1 MFNDEPIELSDEI
14 FKLLR
19 DLIYKSSGVCFDDN
33 SKDILRMRLAN
44 SVQRHQ
50 FRSFKD
56 YYYFLRYDREKDAEL
71 ASLLDIVTNHETY
84 FFREMPQLK
93 AFSEEI
99 LPEIREIK
107 KKDGGKEIKIW
118 SAGCSTGEEAYTIAM
133 LFLESRMFNDMNI
146 EIFATDISHRVLH
159 SARRGVYQKHAFR
172 ATDSEMIAKY
182 FIQEENGYKISDKV
196 KEKVNFGY
204 FNLLDSDKS
213 AFVNRM
219 DVIFCRNVIIY
230 FDMPAKKKVIE
241 MFCEKLNNLG
251 FLLLGHSES
260 LINISTAFTLRH
272 FKNDMVY
279 QKVEKT
285 ISNFKF

>member
-14 FKLLR
+14 FKLLK
-19 DLIYKSSGVCFDDN
+19 DLIYKSSGVWFDDN
-33 SKDILRMRLAN
+33 SKDILRMRLTN

-84 FFREMPQLK
+84 FFREMAQLK

-99 LPEIREIK
+99 LPEIRDTK
-107 KKDGGKEIKIW
+107 KKEGSKEIKIW

-133 LFLESRMFNDMNI
+133 LFLESKMFNDLNI

-204 FNLLDSDKS
+204 FNLLDSEKS
-213 AFVNRM
+213 AFINRM

-230 FDMPAKKKVIE
+230 FDMSAKKKVID
-241 MFCEKLNNLG
+241 MFYEKLNNAG

-279 QKVEKT
+279 QKAVK
-285 ISNFKF
+285 SG

>member
-1 MFNDEPIELSDEI
+1 MFNDEPIELNNEI

-19 DLIYKSSGVCFDDN
+19 DLIYKSSGVWFDDN
-33 SKDILRMRLAN
+33 SKDILRMRLTN
-44 SVQRHQ
+44 SVQRRQ
-50 FRSFKD
+50 FSNFKD

-84 FFREMPQLK
+84 FFRELPQLK
-93 AFSEEI
+93 AFTEEI
-99 LPEIREIK
+99 LPEIREK
-107 KKDGGKEIKIW
+107 KRKEGSKDIKIW

-133 LFLESRMFNDMNI
+133 LFLESKMFNDLNI
-146 EIFATDISHRVLH
+146 EVFATDISHRVLH

-182 FIQEENGYKISDKV
+182 FIQEENGYKILDKV

-204 FNLLDSDKS
+204 FNLLDSEKS
-213 AFVNRM
+213 AFINKM

-241 MFCEKLNNLG
+241 MFYEKLNNLG

-260 LINISTAFTLRH
+260 LINISTAFSLRH

-279 QKVEKT
+279 QKIVK
-285 ISNFKF
+285 

>member
-14 FKLLR
+14 FKLLK
-19 DLIYKSSGVCFDDN
+19 DLIYKSSGVWFDEN
-33 SKDILRMRLAN
+33 SKDILRMRLTN

-50 FRSFKD
+50 FKSFKD
-56 YYYFLRYDREKDAEL
+56 YYYYLRYDREKDAEL

-99 LPEIREIK
+99 LPEIIDIK
-107 KKDGGKEIKIW
+107 KKEGSKDIKIW

-133 LFLESRMFNDMNI
+133 LFLESKMFNNVNI
-146 EIFATDISHRVLH
+146 EVFATDISHRVLH
-159 SARRGVYQKHAFR
+159 SARRGFYQKHSFR
-172 ATDSEMIAKY
+172 TTDSEMIAKY

-213 AFVNRM
+213 AFINRM
-219 DVIFCRNVIIY
+219 DLIFCRNVIIY
-230 FDMPAKKKVIE
+230 FDMPAKRKVIE
-241 MFCEKLNNLG
+241 MFYEKLSNLG

-279 QKVEKT
+279 QKIAK
-285 ISNFKF
+285 

>member
-14 FKLLR
+14 FKLLK
-19 DLIYKSSGVCFDDN
+19 DLIYKSSGVWFDDN
-33 SKDILRMRLAN
+33 SKDILRMRLTN

-99 LPEIREIK
+99 LPEIRDTK
-107 KKDGGKEIKIW
+107 KKEGSKDIKIW

-133 LFLESRMFNDMNI
+133 LFLESKMFNDLNI

-204 FNLLDSDKS
+204 FNLLDSEKS
-213 AFVNRM
+213 AFINRM

-230 FDMPAKKKVIE
+230 FDMSAKKKVID
-241 MFCEKLNNLG
+241 MFYEKLNNAG

-279 QKVEKT
+279 QKAVK
-285 ISNFKF
+285 SG

>member
-14 FKLLR
+14 FKLLK
-19 DLIYKSSGVCFDDN
+19 DLIYKSSGVWFDEN
-33 SKDILRMRLAN
+33 SKDILRMRLTN

-50 FRSFKD
+50 FKSFKD

-99 LPEIREIK
+99 LPEIIDIK
-107 KKDGGKEIKIW
+107 KKEGSKDIKIW

-133 LFLESRMFNDMNI
+133 LFLESKMFNNVNI
-146 EIFATDISHRVLH
+146 EVFATDISHRVLH
-159 SARRGVYQKHAFR
+159 SARKGFYQKHSFR
-172 ATDSEMIAKY
+172 TTDSEMIAKY
-182 FIQEENGYKISDKV
+182 FIQEENGCKISDKV

-213 AFVNRM
+213 AFINRM

-241 MFCEKLNNLG
+241 MFYEKLSNLG

-279 QKVEKT
+279 QKIVK
-285 ISNFKF
+285 

>member
-14 FKLLR
+14 FKLLK
-19 DLIYKSSGVCFDDN
+19 DLIYKSSGVWFDDN
-33 SKDILRMRLAN
+33 SKDILRMRLTN

-84 FFREMPQLK
+84 FFREMAQLK

-99 LPEIREIK
+99 LPEIKEIK
-107 KKDGGKEIKIW
+107 KRDGSKEMKIW

-133 LFLESRMFNDMNI
+133 LFLESKMFDDLNI

-172 ATDSEMIAKY
+172 TTDSEMIKKY
-182 FIQEENGYKISDKV
+182 FIQEENSYKISDKV
-196 KEKVNFGY
+196 KENVNFGY

-213 AFVNRM
+213 AFINRM

-230 FDMPAKKKVIE
+230 FDMPAKKKVID
-241 MFCEKLNNLG
+241 MFYEKLNNSG

-279 QKVEKT
+279 QKAVK
-285 ISNFKF
+285 SG

>member
-14 FKLLR
+14 FKLLK
-19 DLIYKSSGVCFDDN
+19 DLIYKSSGVWFDDN
-33 SKDILRMRLAN
+33 SKDILRMRLTN

-50 FRSFKD
+50 FKNFKD

-107 KKDGGKEIKIW
+107 KRDGSKEMKIW

-133 LFLESRMFNDMNI
+133 LFLESKMFNDLNI

-182 FIQEENGYKISDKV
+182 FIQEDNGYKISDKV

-213 AFVNRM
+213 AFINRM

-230 FDMPAKKKVIE
+230 FDMPAKKKVID
-241 MFCEKLNNLG
+241 MFYEKLNNSG

-279 QKVEKT
+279 QKAVK
-285 ISNFKF
+285 SG

>member
-14 FKLLR
+14 FKLLK
-19 DLIYKSSGVCFDDN
+19 DLIYKSSGVWFDEN
-33 SKDILRMRLAN
+33 SKDILRMRLTN

-50 FRSFKD
+50 FKSFKD

-99 LPEIREIK
+99 LPEIIDIK
-107 KKDGGKEIKIW
+107 KKEGSKDIKIW

-133 LFLESRMFNDMNI
+133 LFLESKMFNNVNI
-146 EIFATDISHRVLH
+146 EVFATDISHRVLH
-159 SARRGVYQKHAFR
+159 SARRGFYQKHSFR
-172 ATDSEMIAKY
+172 TTDSEMIAKY

-213 AFVNRM
+213 AFINRM
-219 DVIFCRNVIIY
+219 DLIFCRNVIIY
-230 FDMPAKKKVIE
+230 FDMPAKRKVIE
-241 MFCEKLNNLG
+241 MFYEKLSNLG

-279 QKVEKT
+279 QKIAK
-285 ISNFKF
+285 

>member
-1 MFNDEPIELSDEI
+1 MFNDETIELNDEV
-14 FKLLR
+14 FSLLR
-19 DLIYKSSGVCFDDN
+19 DLIYKSSGVWFDDS

-44 SVQRHQ
+44 SLQRHQ
-50 FRSFKD
+50 FRDFKD
-56 YYYFLRYDREKDAEL
+56 YYFFLRYDREKDVEL
-71 ASLLDIVTNHETY
+71 ASLIDIVTNHETY
-84 FFREMPQLK
+84 FFREMAQLK

-99 LPEIREIK
+99 LSEIK
-107 KKDGGKEIKIW
+107 ERKEKENKKEIKIW

-133 LFLESRMFNDMNI
+133 LFLEFKMLNDWNI

-159 SARRGVYQKHAFR
+159 SARRGIYQKHSFR
-172 ATDSEMIAKY
+172 ATDPEMIAKY
-182 FIQEENGYKISDKV
+182 FIQDDNGYKISDKV

-213 AFVNRM
+213 AFINRM

-241 MFCEKLNNLG
+241 MFYEKLDNLG

-279 QKVEKT
+279 QKIVKE
-285 ISNFKF
+285 I

>member
-1 MFNDEPIELSDEI
+1 
-14 FKLLR
+14 
-19 DLIYKSSGVCFDDN
+19 
-33 SKDILRMRLAN
+33 MRLTN

-84 FFREMPQLK
+84 FFREMAQLK
-93 AFSEEI
+93 AFSDEI
-99 LPEIREIK
+99 LPEIREAK
-107 KKDGGKEIKIW
+107 KKEGSKDIKIW

-133 LFLESRMFNDMNI
+133 LFLESKMFDDLNI

-172 ATDSEMIAKY
+172 TTDSAEMIKKY
-182 FIQEENGYKISDKV
+182 FIQEENAYKISDKV
-196 KEKVNFGY
+196 KENVNFGY

-213 AFVNRM
+213 AFINRM

-230 FDMPAKKKVIE
+230 FDMPAKKKVID
-241 MFCEKLNNLG
+241 MFYEKLNNSG

-279 QKVEKT
+279 QKAVK
-285 ISNFKF
+285 SG

>member
-14 FKLLR
+14 FKLLK
-19 DLIYKSSGVCFDDN
+19 DLIYKSSGVWFDEN
-33 SKDILRMRLAN
+33 SKDILRMRLTN

-84 FFREMPQLK
+84 FFREMAQLK

-107 KKDGGKEIKIW
+107 KRDGSKEIKIW

-133 LFLESRMFNDMNI
+133 LFLESKMFNDLNI

-172 ATDSEMIAKY
+172 TTDSAEMIKKY
-182 FIQEENGYKISDKV
+182 FIQEENSYKISDKV
-196 KEKVNFGY
+196 KENVNFGY

-213 AFVNRM
+213 AFINRM

-230 FDMPAKKKVIE
+230 FDMPAKKKVID
-241 MFCEKLNNLG
+241 MFYEKLNNSG

-279 QKVEKT
+279 QKAVK
-285 ISNFKF
+285 SG

>member
-14 FKLLR
+14 FKLLK
-19 DLIYKSSGVCFDDN
+19 DLIYKSSGVWFDDN
-33 SKDILRMRLAN
+33 SKDILRMRLTN

-50 FRSFKD
+50 FKNFKD

-84 FFREMPQLK
+84 FFREMAQLK

-107 KKDGGKEIKIW
+107 KRDGCKEMKIW

-133 LFLESRMFNDMNI
+133 LFLESKMFNDLNI

-204 FNLLDSDKS
+204 FNLLDSEKS
-213 AFVNRM
+213 AFINRM

-230 FDMPAKKKVIE
+230 FDMPAKKKVID
-241 MFCEKLNNLG
+241 MFYEKLNNSG

-279 QKVEKT
+279 QKAVK
-285 ISNFKF
+285 SG